1 MKDDVKSSW
10 SNRWK
15 SPSADT
21 VLTFDDII
29 KIIKKNNFH
38 SIHIGT
44 DSHIKKGSNG
54 KHIFATVICLYEV
67 GNGAFYYFS
76 RETHKRAFRTLSDR
90 IMEEA
95 SRSIT
100 LAQEIYVQFPNRKIV
115 IHSDTNTD
123 ERYPTTKFTPTIRNW
138 AKAIGV
144 DFVAKPE
151 AWAATSVADWHAK

>member
-1 MKDDVKSSW
+1 MKDKKVSW
-10 SNRWK
+10 NNRWR
-15 SPSADT
+15 SPTKDR
-21 VLTFDDII
+21 VLSLNDII
-29 KIIKKNNFH
+29 EIIKSNNNH

-44 DSHIKKGSNG
+44 DSHIKKGTKG
-54 KHIFATVICLYEV
+54 RHCFATVICLYEK
-67 GNGAFYYFS
+67 GKGAFYYFS
-76 RETHKRAFRTLSDR
+76 RETPTRCFKSLSNR

-100 LAQEIYVQFPNRKIV
+100 LAQEIYVAFPNRKIV
-115 IHSDTNTD
+115 VHSDTNTD

-138 AKAIGV
+138 ANAIGV

>member
-1 MKDDVKSSW
+1 MKSSKKW
-10 SNRWK
+10 KNRWK
-15 SPSADT
+15 SPSKDAI
-21 VLTFDDII
+21 LSFEEII
-29 KIIKKNNFH
+29 RVIESNRLH

-54 KHIFATVICLYEV
+54 KHIFATVICLYEQ

-76 RETHKRAFRTLSDR
+76 RETSKRSFGSLADR

-95 SRSIT
+95 NRSLT
-100 LAQEIYVQFPNRKIV
+100 LAQEICTMFPNRKIV

-123 ERYPTTKFTPTIRNW
+123 DRFPTTKFTPTIRNW

-144 DFVAKPE
+144 EFKAKPD
-151 AWAATSVADWHAK
+151 AWAASSVADWHAK